1 MEAVRQHEI
10 NNREWVSFIGPWN
23 PAYIITCALVSVVPF
38 LIGFALGL
46 SVASDVV
53 FGVYVIIGGFFGDM
67 LFTRVFGKTMRPF
80 KGLNIRFRYL
90 WLIIGPLVMILKPFE

>member
-1 MEAVRQHEI
+1 MGTVRRQEI
-10 NNREWVSFIGPWN
+10 NDNAWVSFIGRWN
-23 PAYIITCALVSVVPF
+23 PVYIITCALVSVIPF

-46 SVASDVV
+46 SVASDIV

-67 LFTRVFGKTMRPF
+67 LFTRVFGRTMRPF

-90 WLIIGPLVMILKPFE
+90 WLIIGPLVMIFKPFE